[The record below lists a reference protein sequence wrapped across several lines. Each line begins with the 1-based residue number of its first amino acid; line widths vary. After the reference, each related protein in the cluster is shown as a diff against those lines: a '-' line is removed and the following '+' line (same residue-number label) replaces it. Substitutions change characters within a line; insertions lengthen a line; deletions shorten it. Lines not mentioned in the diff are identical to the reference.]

1 MLLDITSILV
11 YLKDLKSKLVEKR
24 SEFVNPVPELLH
36 LLCGR

>member
-11 YLKDLKSKLVEKR
+11 YFKKGKLVEKR
-24 SEFVNPVPELLH
+24 SKFLNPVPELLH